1 MEKNILELLGFDTI
15 KESLKQY
22 SVSACGSALI
32 DSQEPETDFEKWQ
45 ERQKIFINFKSILD
59 KVTEFPDFSFPNI
72 ESYAVLAAKP
82 GSVLEAV
89 ELAQIH
95 TFLKSAALLKKFLYS
110 LEGFEAVSFL
120 GDFDDFVDLRNEIS
134 KYIRPDG
141 EIKEDGIKE
150 LVAIK
155 KRIAVANRQI
165 YKAAEEYFFN
175 SEYRTYWQEGNITM
189 RDGRAVLPLKANFK
203 GKVPGIIH
211 ASSARGN
218 TIFIEPSGL
227 VEKNNLLMELE
238 DEYRRE
244 VLKILR
250 SLSFKV
256 GFVSDGL
263 IHLSGQIA
271 LFDSYYSRWR
281 YTASYGGV
289 IPEHSEEGLALYES
303 RHLLLGKKAV
313 PIDIIAKKDINI
325 LLISGPN
332 TGGKTVALKTCAL
345 IVLMNQ
351 FNLGLPVREGSY
363 LPFFDNVLADIG
375 DGQSIADSLSTFSS
389 HMKNISHILEVGTA
403 KSLILLDEPGTGTD
417 PDEGA
422 AIALALFDQ
431 IVAMGALALA
441 TTHQTVVKN
450 YALTNPKAENVSVKY
465 DPETFTPLYKLVY
478 GMPGE
483 SFGIDI
489 AGRNG
494 MAPKVIDKA
503 REYLGSEKIN
513 ISKLLQE
520 IANRHAVLDDREH
533 AVSEKE
539 DSLKEKARSL
549 SLKEIQL
556 RQQEYE
562 IKKQESSSFRH
573 LVADT
578 SSRLENLVRELREG
592 EITKE
597 KTREVKSFINELHKQ
612 SETLDAKVE
621 SLKVQPE
628 DDEAAYKP
636 DDPVYVGPSRKDG
649 IVIRPLKKGRYLVAV
664 GQMRLVVDSDQL
676 APGKAQKESS
686 SVRKSVMASYR
697 KPVLELDIRGYRL
710 DEALQAME
718 SQMDSAL
725 LCGLSEFSVIH
736 GTGEGILQKGVR
748 DYLHGNRNVKSYT
761 FARPEDGGFG
771 KTIVK
776 LVE

>member
-1 MEKNILELLGFDTI
+1 MEKHILDLLGFNII
-15 KESLKQY
+15 KENLIQY
-22 SVSACGSALI
+22 SVSACGAALI
-32 DSQEPETDFEKWQ
+32 EAQEPESDFEKWQ
-45 ERQKIFINFKSILD
+45 ETENIFINFKSVLD
-59 KVTEFPDFSFPNI
+59 KVTEFPDFLFPDI
-72 ESYAVLAAKP
+72 EKYVVLAAKP

-95 TFLKSAALLKKFLYS
+95 TFLKSAAVLKKFLFS
-110 LEGFEAVSFL
+110 LEGFEAISFL
-120 GDFDDFVDLRNEIS
+120 GDFEEFIDLRNEIA

-141 EIKEDGIKE
+141 TLKEDGIKE

-155 KRIAVANRQI
+155 RRIAVANRQI
-165 YKAAEEYFFN
+165 YKTAEEYFLH

-211 ASSARGN
+211 SSSAKGN
-218 TIFIEPSGL
+218 TIFIEPSAL
-227 VEKNNLLMELE
+227 VEKNNLLMELQ
-238 DEYRRE
+238 DEYRQE

-250 SLSFKV
+250 SISFKV

-263 IHLSGQIA
+263 LKLSSQIA
-271 LFDSYYSRWR
+271 LFDSYYSRYR
-281 YTASYGGV
+281 YSASYGGV
-289 IPEHSEEGLALYES
+289 IPEQSESGMALYEA

-332 TGGKTVALKTCAL
+332 TGGKTVALKTAGL
-345 IVLMNQ
+345 LVLMNQ
-351 FNLGLPVREGSY
+351 FNLGLPVREGSF

-389 HMKNISHILEVGTA
+389 HMKSISHILEVGTA
-403 KSLILLDEPGTGTD
+403 RSLILLDEPGTGTD

-422 AIALALFDQ
+422 AIALAVFDRIQ
-431 IVAMGALALA
+431 ELGALALV

-450 YALTNPKAENVSVKY
+450 YALTNPKAENISVKY
-465 DPETFTPLYKLVY
+465 DPETLTPLYKLIY

-489 AGRNG
+489 ALRNG
-494 MAPKVIDKA
+494 MESGVIDKA

-520 IANRHAVLDDREH
+520 ISNRHAQLDDKEQSLDKRETD
-533 AVSEKE
+533 ALEKE
-539 DSLKEKARSL
+539 KKLSAKEKELKE
-549 SLKEIQL
+549 
-556 RQQEYE
+556 QEYE
-562 IKKQESSSFRH
+562 LKKNESSNFRH
-573 LVADT
+573 LVDNT
-578 SSRLENLVRELREG
+578 SSRLENLVRQLREG

-597 KTREVKSFINELHKQ
+597 KTREVKGFINELKEEAGHL
-612 SETLDAKVE
+612 ETEVE
-621 SLKVQPE
+621 SLKPHE
-628 DDEAAYKP
+628 ENELSFKP
-636 DDPVYVGPSRKDG
+636 DDPVYVGQSKKDG
-649 IVIRPLKKGRYLVAV
+649 IVIRAMNKGKYLVAV
-664 GQMRLVVDSDQL
+664 GQMRLVLPADQL
-676 APGKAQKESS
+676 SPGKAVQDNT

-710 DEALQAME
+710 NEAIKAVE
-718 SQMDSAL
+718 DQMDSAL
-725 LCGLSEFSVIH
+725 LCGLSEFSILH

-748 DYLHGNRNVKSYT
+748 DYLHSNRNVKSYS
-761 FARPEDGGFG
+761 FASPDAGGFG

>member
-1 MEKNILELLGFDTI
+1 MEKHILELLGFDTI
-15 KESLKQY
+15 KEHLKQY
-22 SVSACGSALI
+22 AVSDCGAALI
-32 DSQEPETDFEKWQ
+32 ESQEPEQDFEKWKEQ
-45 ERQKIFINFKSILD
+45 QQIFINFKSILD
-59 KVTEFPDFSFPNI
+59 KVVDFPDFSFPNI
-72 ESYAVLAAKP
+72 ENYIVLAAKP
-82 GSVLEAV
+82 GAVLEAV

-95 TFLKSAALLKKFLYS
+95 TFLKSAAVLKKFLYS

-120 GDFDDFVDLRNEIS
+120 GDFEEFIDLRNEIA

-155 KRIAVANRQI
+155 KRIAVANRQL
-165 YKAAEEYFFN
+165 YKAAEEYFIN
-175 SEYRTYWQEGNITM
+175 SEYRMYWQEGNITM

-203 GKVPGIIH
+203 GRVPGIIH
-211 ASSARGN
+211 ASSAKGN

-238 DEYRRE
+238 DEYRQE

-256 GFVSDGL
+256 GFVSEGL
-263 IHLSGQIA
+263 LKLSGQIS
-271 LFDSYYSRWR
+271 LFDSYYSRYR

-289 IPEHSEEGLALYES
+289 IPDHSDAGMALYDA
-303 RHLLLGKKAV
+303 RHLMLGSKAV

-351 FNLGLPVREGSY
+351 FNLGLPVREGSF

-389 HMKNISHILEVGTA
+389 HMKNISHILEVGTE

-422 AIALALFDQ
+422 AIALSVFDQ
-431 IVAMGALALA
+431 IVDMGALALA

-450 YALTNPKAENVSVKY
+450 YALTNPRAENVSVKY
-465 DPETFTPLYKLVY
+465 DPDTFTPLYKLVY

-494 MAPKVIDKA
+494 MKEEVITKA
-503 REYLGSEKIN
+503 REYLGSEKVN

-520 IANRHAVLDDREH
+520 IANRHAQLDDREQ
-533 AVSEKE
+533 AASEKE
-539 DSLKEKARSL
+539 ASLKEKGRAL

-562 IKKQESSSFRH
+562 LKKQESSSFRH
-573 LVADT
+573 LVSDT

-592 EITKE
+592 EITRE
-597 KTREVKSFINELHKQ
+597 KTKEVKNFINGLRQQEAEL
-612 SETLDAKVE
+612 SEEVE
-621 SLKVQPE
+621 SLKPQEE
-628 DDEAAYKP
+628 DGISFKP
-636 DDPVYVGPSRKDG
+636 DDPVYVGQSKKDG
-649 IVIRPLKKGRYLVAV
+649 IVIRQMNKGKYLVAV
-664 GQMRLVVDSDQL
+664 GQMRLVLPGSEL
-676 APGKAQKESS
+676 APGKAVKENS

-710 DEALQAME
+710 DEAIQAME

-748 DYLHGNRNVKSYT
+748 DYLHANPNVRSYS

-771 KTIVK
+771 KTIVR

>member
-1 MEKNILELLGFDTI
+1 MEKHILERLGFDTI

-22 SVSACGSALI
+22 AVSSSGAELI
-32 DSQEPETDFEKWQ
+32 ESQEPEQDFEKWNEQ
-45 ERQKIFINFKSILD
+45 QRIFINFKSILD
-59 KVTEFPDFSFPNI
+59 KVVEFPDFSFPNI
-72 ESYAVLAAKP
+72 ENYIVLAAKP
-82 GSVLEAV
+82 GAVLEAV

-95 TFLKSAALLKKFLYS
+95 AFLKSAAVLKKFLYS

-120 GDFDDFVDLRNEIS
+120 GDFEEFIDLRNEIA

-155 KRIAVANRQI
+155 RRIAVANRQL
-165 YKAAEEYFFN
+165 YKAAEEYFIN
-175 SEYRTYWQEGNITM
+175 SEYRMYWQEGNITM

-203 GKVPGIIH
+203 GRVPGIIH
-211 ASSARGN
+211 ASSAKGN

-256 GFVSDGL
+256 GFVSEGL
-263 IHLSGQIA
+263 LKLSGQIA
-271 LFDSYYSRWR
+271 LFDSYYSRYR

-289 IPEHSEEGLALYES
+289 IPDHSDAGMALYDA
-303 RHLLLGKKAV
+303 RHLMLGNKAV

-351 FNLGLPVREGSY
+351 FNLGLPVREGSF

-389 HMKNISHILEVGTA
+389 HMKNISHILEVGTE

-422 AIALALFDQ
+422 AIALSVFDQ

-450 YALTNPKAENVSVKY
+450 YALTNSKAENISVKY
-465 DPETFTPLYKLVY
+465 DPDTFTPLYKLVY

-494 MAPKVIDKA
+494 MKEEVIARA

-520 IANRHAVLDDREH
+520 IANRHAQLDDREQ
-533 AVSEKE
+533 AASVREA
-539 DSLKEKARSL
+539 SLKEKSREL

-562 IKKQESSSFRH
+562 LKKQESSSFRH
-573 LVADT
+573 LVSDAA
-578 SSRLENLVRELREG
+578 SRLENLVRELREG

-597 KTREVKSFINELHKQ
+597 KTREVKGFINELRQ
-612 SETLDAKVE
+612 QEEELSDTVE
-621 SLKVQPE
+621 SLKPQEE
-628 DDEAAYKP
+628 DGISFKP
-636 DDPVYVGPSRKDG
+636 DDPVYVGQSKKDG
-649 IVIRPLKKGRYLVAV
+649 IVIRQMNKGKYLVAV
-664 GQMRLVVDSDQL
+664 GQMRLVLPGSEL
-676 APGKAQKESS
+676 APGKAVKENS
-686 SVRKSVMASYR
+686 SVRKSVMASFR

-710 DEALQAME
+710 DEAIQAME

-736 GTGEGILQKGVR
+736 GTGEGVLQKGVH
-748 DYLHGNRNVKSYT
+748 DYLHGNRNVKSYS
-761 FARPEDGGFG
+761 FARPEEGGFG
-771 KTIVK
+771 KTIVR
-776 LVE
+776 LVD

>member
-15 KESLKQY
+15 KENLKQY
-22 SVSACGSALI
+22 TVSASGASLI
-32 DSQEPETDFEKWQ
+32 ESQEPETDFEKWQ
-45 ERQKIFINFKSILD
+45 ETQKIFINFKSILD
-59 KVTEFPDFSFPNI
+59 KVTEFPDFSFYNI
-72 ESYAVLAAKP
+72 ENYAVLAAKP
-82 GSVLEAV
+82 GSVLEAT

-95 TFLKSAALLKKFLYS
+95 SFLKNAALLKKFLFS
-110 LEGFEAVSFL
+110 LEGFETISFL
-120 GDFDDFVDLRNEIS
+120 GDFEEFVDLRNEIA

-155 KRIAVANRQI
+155 KRIAVANRQL
-165 YKAAEEYFFN
+165 YKAAEEYFIN
-175 SEYRTYWQEGNITM
+175 SEYRQYWQEGNITM

-227 VEKNNLLMELE
+227 VEKNNQLMELE

-256 GFVSDGL
+256 GFVSEGL
-263 IHLSGQIA
+263 LRLSGQIA

-289 IPEHSEEGLALYES
+289 IPDCSESGIGLFEA
-303 RHLLLGKKAV
+303 RHLLLGAKAV
-313 PIDIIAKKDINI
+313 PIDIIVKPGINI

-389 HMKNISHILEVGTA
+389 HMKNISHILEAGSA

-422 AIALALFDQ
+422 AIALAVFDQ

-450 YALTNPKAENVSVKY
+450 YALTSPKAENVSVKY
-465 DPETFTPLYKLVY
+465 DPETLTPLYKLVY

-494 MAPKVIDKA
+494 MKGAVIAKA

-520 IANRHAVLDDREH
+520 ISDRHAKLDEREQK
-533 AVSEKE
+533 ALQKE
-539 DSLKEKARSL
+539 DALKEKGREL
-549 SLKEIQL
+549 SLKELKL

-562 IKKQESSSFRH
+562 IKKEESSSFHH
-573 LVADT
+573 LVSDT
-578 SSRLENLVRELREG
+578 ASRLENLVRELREG

-597 KTREVKSFINELHKQ
+597 KTREVKSFINGLQQQEK
-612 SETLDAKVE
+612 ELDAKVE
-621 SLKVQPE
+621 SLKPQSSQDGPS
-628 DDEAAYKP
+628 YKP
-636 DDPVYVGPSRKDG
+636 DDPVYVGQSKKDG
-649 IVIRPLKKGRYLVAV
+649 IVIRAMNKGKYLVAV
-664 GQMRLVVDSDQL
+664 GQMRLVLDSSQL
-676 APGKAQKESS
+676 SPGKAQQENSS
-686 SVRKSVMASYR
+686 IRKSVMASYR

-710 DEALQAME
+710 AEAIQALD

-748 DYLHGNRNVKSYT
+748 DYLHTNRNVKSYS

-776 LVE
+776 LVD